1 MPERIRRT
9 RLLRALLCLW
19 LLTLSVGLGAQERV
33 LTVMELNVE
42 NLFDTLH
49 DAGKDDAA
57 FLPDGAY
64 RWDGRKYWGK
74 LGKLARLLAA
84 AGGEAPIDLV
94 GLCEVENDSC
104 LYDLTQRTRLRRLGY
119 AYAVTH
125 SPDLRGMDVAL
136 LYQPLHFRPFRTDEL
151 PVPPHPGDKPTRHVL
166 HVGGMLITGDTLD
179 VFVCHLPSRSGG
191 RRQTDAYRL
200 RAASTIRQAVDSIQ
214 RRRTNAAI
222 LIMGDC
228 NDEANNHSFRLGFRA
243 RQATEAFAPD
253 DLVDL
258 PGRAE
263 NPEVKGT
270 YKFRRQWWRLDHI
283 LVSGSMLCEGA
294 SLYTSPA
301 ECEILTYPFLLE
313 SDGDRGV
320 KPRRTFLGTYYH
332 GGLSDHLP
340 LRLRLYY

>member
-1 MPERIRRT
+1 MPERLRRH
-9 RLLRALLCLW
+9 RLPRVLLCLW
-19 LLTLSVGLGAQERV
+19 LLALPAVAEAQEHV

-57 FLPDGAY
+57 FLPGGTY
-64 RWDGRKYWGK
+64 RWDSHKYWGK
-74 LGKLARLLAA
+74 LGKLARLVAA

-119 AYAVTH
+119 AYVVTH
-125 SPDLRGMDVAL
+125 SPDRRGMDVAL

-151 PVPPHPGDKPTRHVL
+151 PVESLPGDKPTRHVL
-166 HVGGMLITGDTLD
+166 HVGGQLLTGDTLD

-214 RRRTNAAI
+214 RRRTDAAV

-228 NDEANNHSFRLGFRA
+228 NDEFGNRSFRKGFRA
-243 RQATEAFAPD
+243 RRAADTFAPD

-258 PGRAE
+258 PGRSE
-263 NPEVKGT
+263 NPNVRGT
-270 YKFRRQWWRLDHI
+270 YKFQRQWWRLDHI
-283 LVSGSMLCEGA
+283 LVTGSMLRGGPG
-294 SLYTSPA
+294 LHTSAA
-301 ECEILTYPFLLE
+301 ECEILAYPFLLE
-313 SDGDRGV
+313 PDGDHGV
-320 KPRRTFLGTYYH
+320 KPRRTFLGTFYH
-332 GGLSDHLP
+332 GGISDHLP
-340 LRLRLYY
+340 LRLRLHY